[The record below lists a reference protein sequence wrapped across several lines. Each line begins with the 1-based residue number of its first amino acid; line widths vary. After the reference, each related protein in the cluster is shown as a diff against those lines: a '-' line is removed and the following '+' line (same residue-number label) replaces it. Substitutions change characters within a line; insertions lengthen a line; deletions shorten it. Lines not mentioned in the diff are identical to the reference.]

1 MTKVFKLNT
10 IEKGDDFINIISDKE
25 LLVYEDI
32 QGSRIFVRYD
42 GQRFIIKPKNL
53 RNDPLNFIDL
63 AIQKFYNPA
72 YYYFNSLPQY
82 ITDLLNP
89 NWWFCFEYFP
99 DLHPA
104 NIEYSKTPKNGL
116 ILVCIVKGQKY
127 KYNYDELKEFAAL
140 MDVDSLPVI
149 FKGKLSKKQ
158 LEIIALF
165 LNSSDEDLKYVFGEN
180 NFAKFFYE
188 LLNPNF
194 KNSFLMIDDEFNNNL
209 EKIIMKIDGNDEYSF
224 ELLNPL
230 YKRMSFTNDTNYV
243 EIYSQILLNFL
254 EFCQLIDIKKFKVKA
269 NTKDEIYIELISQIF
284 NEYIENIKDSI
295 DKWTIVIP
303 DFFKDEKFKLNTDML
318 LNKKTIEHAKSSKKI
333 EYMLKVI
340 LSSFNHKKKRSFGVF
355 NEQTVILFNEF
366 VDKISNYIDK
376 LLNINREYNLQK
388 NDLMNFNDYFKL
400 KFNVDTD
407 GKLYPDVYDKEK
419 QPKEEEGEGK
429 KDVKKGVIKKGVEKK

>member
-32 QGSRIFVRYD
+32 QGSRIFVKYD

-53 RNDPLNFIDL
+53 RNDSLNFIDL

-104 NIEYSKTPKNGL
+104 NIEYNKIPKNGL
-116 ILVCIVKGQKY
+116 ILVCIVKGNKY
-127 KYNYDELKEFAAL
+127 KYNYDELKEFSNL
-140 MDVDSLPVI
+140 MDVDSIPVI
-149 FKGKLSKKQ
+149 FKGKLSRKQ

-165 LNSSDEDLKYVFGEN
+165 LNSSEEDLKYVFGEN
-180 NFAKFFYE
+180 NFSKFFYG

-194 KNSFLMIDDEFNNNL
+194 KNSFLMHDDEFNNNL

-254 EFCQLIDIKKFKVKA
+254 EFCQLTDIKKFKVKA

-284 NEYIENIKDSI
+284 NDYIENIKSTLDEWNI
-295 DKWTIVIP
+295 IIP

-318 LNKKTIEHAKSSKKI
+318 LNKKTIEYAKSSKKI

-340 LSSFNHKKKRSFGVF
+340 LSSFNHKKKKPFGVF
-355 NEQTVILFNEF
+355 NEQTVLLFNEY

-376 LLNINREYNLQK
+376 LLNINREFNLQK
-388 NDLMNFNDYFKL
+388 NDLINFNDYFKL
-400 KFNVDTD
+400 KFNVDSG
-407 GKLYPDVYDKEK
+407 GKLYPDIYDGEKEIGGEDK
-419 QPKEEEGEGK
+419 KKKEE
-429 KDVKKGVIKKGVEKK
+429 VKKGVVKKNI

>member
-10 IEKGDDFINIISDKE
+10 IEKGDDFIDIISDKE

-42 GQRFIIKPKNL
+42 GHRFIIKPKNL

-63 AIQKFYNPA
+63 AIQKFYNQA

-82 ITDLLNP
+82 VIDLLNP

-104 NIEYSKTPKNGL
+104 NIQYEKIPKNGL
-116 ILVCIVKGQKY
+116 ILVCIVKGNKY
-127 KYNYDELKEFAAL
+127 KYNYDELKEFSGL
-140 MDVDSLPVI
+140 MDVDTLPVI
-149 FKGKLSKKQ
+149 FKGKLSRKQ

-165 LNSSDEDLKYVFGEN
+165 LNSSEDDLKYVFGEN
-180 NFAKFFYE
+180 NFSKFFYNI
-188 LLNPNF
+188 LNPNF
-194 KNSFLMIDDEFNNNL
+194 GNSFLMTDNEFNNNL

-224 ELLNPL
+224 EILNPL
-230 YKRMSFTNDTNYV
+230 YQRMSFTNDTNYV
-243 EIYSQILLNFL
+243 EIYSQIILNFL

-284 NEYIENIKDSI
+284 NEYIENIKSTI
-295 DKWTIVIP
+295 DDWTIIIP

-318 LNKKTIEHAKSSKKI
+318 LNKKTIEYAKSSKKI

-340 LSSFNHKKKRSFGVF
+340 LSSFNHKKKKPIGVF
-355 NEQTVILFNEF
+355 NDQTVILFNTF
-366 VDKISNYIDK
+366 VDKISNHIDK
-376 LLNINREYNLQK
+376 LLNVNREYNLQK
-388 NDLMNFNDYFKL
+388 NDLINFNDYFKL
-400 KFNVDTD
+400 KFNTDTD
-407 GKLYPDVYDKEK
+407 GKLYPDVFDKESQEK
-419 QPKEEEGEGK
+419 GEEKE
-429 KDVKKGVIKKGVEKK
+429 KDVKKGVDKKGVIKK

>member
-1 MTKVFKLNT
+1 M
-10 IEKGDDFINIISDKE
+10 
-25 LLVYEDI
+25 
-32 QGSRIFVRYD
+32 
-42 GQRFIIKPKNL
+42 
-53 RNDPLNFIDL
+53 

-104 NIEYSKTPKNGL
+104 NIEYNKIPKNGL
-116 ILVCIVKGQKY
+116 ILVCIVKGNKY
-127 KYNYDELKEFAAL
+127 KYNYDELKEFSNL
-140 MDVDSLPVI
+140 MDVDSIPVI
-149 FKGKLSKKQ
+149 FKGKLSRKQ

-165 LNSSDEDLKYVFGEN
+165 LNSSEEDLKYVFGEN
-180 NFAKFFYE
+180 NFSKFFYG

-194 KNSFLMIDDEFNNNL
+194 KNSFLMHDDEFNNNL

-254 EFCQLIDIKKFKVKA
+254 EFCQLTDIKKFKVKA

-284 NEYIENIKDSI
+284 NDYIENIKSTLDEWNI
-295 DKWTIVIP
+295 IIP

-318 LNKKTIEHAKSSKKI
+318 LNKKTIEYAKSSKKI

-340 LSSFNHKKKRSFGVF
+340 LSSFNHKKKKPFGVF
-355 NEQTVILFNEF
+355 NEQTVLLFNEY

-376 LLNINREYNLQK
+376 LLNINREFNLQK
-388 NDLMNFNDYFKL
+388 NDLINFNDYFKL
-400 KFNVDTD
+400 KFNVDSG
-407 GKLYPDVYDKEK
+407 GKLYPDIYDGEKEIGGEDK
-419 QPKEEEGEGK
+419 KKKEE
-429 KDVKKGVIKKGVEKK
+429 VKKGVVKKNI

>member
-32 QGSRIFVRYD
+32 QGSRIFVRYY

-63 AIQKFYNPA
+63 AIQKFYNQA

-104 NIEYSKTPKNGL
+104 NIQYEKIPKNGL
-116 ILVCIVKGQKY
+116 ILVCIVKGNKY
-127 KYNYDELKEFAAL
+127 KYNFNELKEFSGL

-149 FKGKLSKKQ
+149 FKGKLSSKQ

-165 LNSSDEDLKYVFGEN
+165 LNSSEEDLKYVFGEN
-180 NFAKFFYE
+180 NFSKFFYSI
-188 LLNPNF
+188 LNPNF
-194 KNSFLMIDDEFNNNL
+194 SNSFLMTDNEFNNNL

-224 ELLNPL
+224 EILNPL
-230 YKRMSFTNDTNYV
+230 YQRMSFTNDTNYV
-243 EIYSQILLNFL
+243 EVYSQIILNFL
-254 EFCQLIDIKKFKVKA
+254 EFCQLVDIKKFKVKA

-284 NEYIENIKDSI
+284 NEYMENIKSTI
-295 DKWTIVIP
+295 DDWTIIIP

-318 LNKKTIEHAKSSKKI
+318 LNKKTIEYAKSSKKI
-333 EYMLKVI
+333 EYMLKII
-340 LSSFNHKKKRSFGVF
+340 LSSFNHKKKKPFGVF
-355 NEQTVILFNEF
+355 NEQTVILFNNF
-366 VDKISNYIDK
+366 VDKISNHIDK

-388 NDLMNFNDYFKL
+388 NDLINFNDYFKL
-400 KFNVDTD
+400 KFNIDSD
-407 GKLYPDVYDKEK
+407 GKLYPDKFSSENDKQETDEDK
-419 QPKEEEGEGK
+419 KK
-429 KDVKKGVIKKGVEKK
+429 KDIVYKDNKNKKSS

>member
-42 GQRFIIKPKNL
+42 GQRFLIKPKNL

-82 ITDLLNP
+82 VTDLLNP

-104 NIEYSKTPKNGL
+104 NIEYSKIPKNGL
-116 ILVCIVKGQKY
+116 ILVCIVKGNKY
-127 KYNYDELKEFAAL
+127 KYNYDELKEFGNL
-140 MDVDSLPVI
+140 MDVDSIPVI
-149 FKGKLSKKQ
+149 FKGKLSRKQ

-165 LNSSDEDLKYVFGEN
+165 LNSSEEDLKYVFGEN
-180 NFAKFFYE
+180 NFSKFFYG

-194 KNSFLMIDDEFNNNL
+194 KNSFLMHDDEFNNNL

-254 EFCQLIDIKKFKVKA
+254 EFCQLTDIKKFKVKA

-284 NEYIENIKDSI
+284 NDYIENIKSTLDEWNI
-295 DKWTIVIP
+295 IIP

-318 LNKKTIEHAKSSKKI
+318 LNKKTIEYAKSSKKI

-340 LSSFNHKKKRSFGVF
+340 LSSFNHKKKKPFGVF
-355 NEQTVILFNEF
+355 NEQTVLLFNEY

-376 LLNINREYNLQK
+376 LLNINREFNLQK
-388 NDLMNFNDYFKL
+388 NDLINFNDYFKL
-400 KFNVDTD
+400 KFNVDSG
-407 GKLYPDVYDKEK
+407 GKLYPDIYDGEKEIGGEDK
-419 QPKEEEGEGK
+419 KKKEE
-429 KDVKKGVIKKGVEKK
+429 VKKGVVKKNI

>member
-32 QGSRIFVRYD
+32 QGSRIFVRYY

-63 AIQKFYNPA
+63 AIQKFYNQA

-104 NIEYSKTPKNGL
+104 NIQYEKIPKNGL
-116 ILVCIVKGQKY
+116 ILVCIVKGNKY
-127 KYNYDELKEFAAL
+127 KYNFNELKEFSGL

-149 FKGKLSKKQ
+149 FKGKLSSKQ

-165 LNSSDEDLKYVFGEN
+165 LNSSEEDLKYVFGEN
-180 NFAKFFYE
+180 NFSKFFYSI
-188 LLNPNF
+188 LNPNF
-194 KNSFLMIDDEFNNNL
+194 SNSFLMTDNEFNNNL

-224 ELLNPL
+224 EILNPL
-230 YKRMSFTNDTNYV
+230 YQRMSFTNDTNYV
-243 EIYSQILLNFL
+243 EVYSQIILNFL
-254 EFCQLIDIKKFKVKA
+254 EFCQLVDIKKFKVKA

-284 NEYIENIKDSI
+284 NEYMENIKSTI
-295 DKWTIVIP
+295 DDWTIIIP

-318 LNKKTIEHAKSSKKI
+318 LNKKTIEYAKSSKKI
-333 EYMLKVI
+333 EYMLKII
-340 LSSFNHKKKRSFGVF
+340 LSSFNHKKKKPFGVF
-355 NEQTVILFNEF
+355 NEQTVILFNNF
-366 VDKISNYIDK
+366 VDKISNHIDK

-388 NDLMNFNDYFKL
+388 NDLINFNDYFKL
-400 KFNVDTD
+400 KFNIDSD
-407 GKLYPDVYDKEK
+407 GKLYPDKFSSEKDKQETDEDK
-419 QPKEEEGEGK
+419 KK
-429 KDVKKGVIKKGVEKK
+429 KDIVYKDNKNKKSS

>member
-53 RNDPLNFIDL
+53 RNDPINFIDL
-63 AIQKFYNPA
+63 AIQKFYNAA
-72 YYYFNSLPQY
+72 YFYFSSLPQY

-99 DLHPA
+99 DLCPA
-104 NIEYSKTPKNGL
+104 NIEYQKIPKNGL
-116 ILVCIVKGQKY
+116 ILVCIVKGNKY
-127 KYNYDELKEFAAL
+127 KYNYDELKEFSSL
-140 MDVDSLPVI
+140 MDVDCIPVI
-149 FKGKLSKKQ
+149 FKGKLSQKQ

-165 LNSSDEDLKYVFGEN
+165 LNSSENDLKYVFGEN
-180 NFAKFFYE
+180 NFSKFFYE

-194 KNSFLMIDDEFNNNL
+194 KNSFLMNDEFNNNL

-224 ELLNPL
+224 EILNPL
-230 YKRMSFTNDTNYV
+230 YKRMSFSNDTNYV
-243 EIYSQILLNFL
+243 EIYSQIILNFL
-254 EFCQLIDIKKFKVKA
+254 EFCQLMDIKKFKIKA

-284 NEYIENIKDSI
+284 NDYIENIKGNI
-295 DKWTIVIP
+295 DDWTIIIP

-318 LNKKTIEHAKSSKKI
+318 LNKKTIEHCKSSKKI

-340 LSSFNHKKKRSFGVF
+340 LSSFNHKKKKPIGVF
-355 NEQTVILFNEF
+355 NEQTVVLFNEF

-388 NDLMNFNDYFKL
+388 NDLLNFNDYFKL
-400 KFNVDTD
+400 KFNIDSD
-407 GKLYPDVYDKEK
+407 GKLYPNIFKSDQEKGSDKD
-419 QPKEEEGEGK
+419 K
-429 KDVKKGVIKKGVEKK
+429 KKNITFSDKKGIVKK

>member
-10 IEKGDDFINIISDKE
+10 IEKGDDFISIISDKD

-32 QGSRIFVRYD
+32 QGSRIFVKYD

-63 AIQKFYNPA
+63 AIQKFYNQA

-82 ITDLLNP
+82 VTNLLNP

-104 NIEYSKTPKNGL
+104 NIQYEKIPKNGL
-116 ILVCIVKGQKY
+116 ILVCIVKGNKY
-127 KYNYDELKEFAAL
+127 KYNYDELKEFSGL
-140 MDVDSLPVI
+140 LDVDSLPVI
-149 FKGKLSKKQ
+149 FKGKLSQKQ

-165 LNSSDEDLKYVFGEN
+165 LNSSEEDLKYIFGEN
-180 NFAKFFYE
+180 NFAKFFYG

-194 KNSFLMIDDEFNNNL
+194 TNSFLMHNTEFNNNL

-224 ELLNPL
+224 EILNPL
-230 YKRMSFTNDTNYV
+230 YNRMIFTNDTNYV
-243 EIYSQILLNFL
+243 EMYTQILLNFL

-269 NTKDEIYIELISQIF
+269 STKDEIYIDLISQIF
-284 NEYIENIKDSI
+284 NEYMENIKSTI
-295 DKWTIVIP
+295 DEWNIIIP

-318 LNKKTIEHAKSSKKI
+318 LNKKTIEYAKSSKKI

-340 LSSFNHKKKRSFGVF
+340 LSSFNHKKKKTIGIFD
-355 NEQTVILFNEF
+355 EQTVVLFNEL
-366 VDKISNYIDK
+366 VDKISNYMDK

-388 NDLMNFNDYFKL
+388 NDLLNFNDYFKL

-407 GKLYPDVYDKEK
+407 GKLYPDTNSSNKESGKNDNNKKKKIGYKDKK
-419 QPKEEEGEGK
+419 
-429 KDVKKGVIKKGVEKK
+429 

>member
-1 MTKVFKLNT
+1 M
-10 IEKGDDFINIISDKE
+10 
-25 LLVYEDI
+25 
-32 QGSRIFVRYD
+32 
-42 GQRFIIKPKNL
+42 
-53 RNDPLNFIDL
+53 
-63 AIQKFYNPA
+63 
-72 YYYFNSLPQY
+72 
-82 ITDLLNP
+82 
-89 NWWFCFEYFP
+89 
-99 DLHPA
+99 
-104 NIEYSKTPKNGL
+104 
-116 ILVCIVKGQKY
+116 
-127 KYNYDELKEFAAL
+127 
-140 MDVDSLPVI
+140 
-149 FKGKLSKKQ
+149 
-158 LEIIALF
+158 
-165 LNSSDEDLKYVFGEN
+165 
-180 NFAKFFYE
+180 
-188 LLNPNF
+188 
-194 KNSFLMIDDEFNNNL
+194 
-209 EKIIMKIDGNDEYSF
+209 
-224 ELLNPL
+224 
-230 YKRMSFTNDTNYV
+230 
-243 EIYSQILLNFL
+243 
-254 EFCQLIDIKKFKVKA
+254 IDIKKFKVKA